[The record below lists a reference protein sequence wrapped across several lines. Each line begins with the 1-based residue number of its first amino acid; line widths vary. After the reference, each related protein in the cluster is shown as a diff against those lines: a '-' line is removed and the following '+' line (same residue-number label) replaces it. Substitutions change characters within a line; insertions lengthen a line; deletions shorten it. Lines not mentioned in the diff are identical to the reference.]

1 MCDIIVVAKIL
12 LGIVIRETADCCEV
26 VGLVATCERTISGLK
41 HRRYLSLVIPLI
53 GFKTVF
59 HFALACQLSDIILM
73 GCYFSINIG
82 NCCFLLLFEFGE

>member
-1 MCDIIVVAKIL
+1 MGDIIIVAKIL
-12 LGIVIRETADCCEV
+12 LGIVVRKTADSCEIV
-26 VGLVATCERTISGLK
+26 RLVTTCEGTISGLK
-41 HRRYLSLVIPLI
+41 HRRYLSLVIPLV

-59 HFALACQLSDIILM
+59 SFALACQLRNIILM